1 MAMTLT
7 GKHWFVLLDHPPTDN
22 LANIELPGCEAMACG
37 YRAEPKTSM
46 GRAHARSASE
56 VRWVLLHGG
65 AKFVA
70 GRWTQPA
77 WDITNT
83 LLYAVD
89 GRLTLHGMSPPCG
102 SPLSP
107 AGRPTPQRLHIP
119 IMLEFVSS
127 CPRLARNSC
136 KFMTAGR
143 FWKFG
148 CCRSLVCTMVRS

>member
-1 MAMTLT
+1 MTMT
-7 GKHWFVLLDHPPTDN
+7 GKHWLRPT
-22 LANIELPGCEAMACG
+22 LGVAMPCG
-37 YRAEPKTSM
+37 YRTEPKTYGPGPRTREQSSLGVAAWWSDIR
-46 GRAHARSASE
+46 GRALDATCMGHYKYMRS
-56 VRWVLLHGG
+56 
-65 AKFVA
+65 
-70 GRWTQPA
+70 
-77 WDITNT
+77 I

-102 SPLSP
+102 YPLSP

-127 CPRLARNSC
+127 CPRVSRNSC
-136 KFMTAGR
+136 KFMTAGM